1 MKTFKKIL
9 TEAVPRPG
17 QVPLGG
23 VSSGDANIH
32 VPGVG
37 VYKYDSLKKNV
48 IQKLEYIIQNI
59 QRDDFGS
66 VGDSQ
71 FRLISS
77 MYKTLQKHAEGK

>member
-23 VSSGDANIH
+23 VSSGDAKIH

-37 VYKYDSLKKNV
+37 IYTYGSLKKNV
-48 IQKLEYIIQNI
+48 IQKLEDIVQNM
-59 QRDDFGS
+59 QRDNFII
-66 VGDSQ
+66 GDSQ
-71 FRLISS
+71 FRLVAT
-77 MYKTLQKHAEGK
+77 MYKALQQHAEGK